1 MNKPYRLLY
10 IEDNPVNTLVVE
22 ELVARRKDIELR
34 CAEDGRRGLAL
45 AQSWQPHLVLL
56 DMQLPDLD
64 GYAVRA
70 ELRASAETAGIPC
83 IALSANAMPDD
94 IQSALDAGFADYW
107 TKPINFKVFWAGL
120 DQQLPPQ

>member
-34 CAEDGRRGLAL
+34 CAADGRRGLTA
-45 AQSWQPHLVLL
+45 AQDWLPHLILL

-70 ELRASAETAGIPC
+70 ELRTLAATSAIPC
-83 IALSANAMPDD
+83 VALSANAMPDD
-94 IQSALDAGFADYW
+94 IQAALNAGFADYW
-107 TKPINFKVFWAGL
+107 TKPINFQIFWAGL
-120 DQQLPPQ
+120 DQHLPLA